1 MPASELARAFDEV
14 ADELEQLDLATAL
27 RRVQEWI
34 ARPDAEQRSTLSCA
48 EVVAHRL
55 TRGGERGQELATALA
70 RDPTTNENLRVSIVE
85 GFGDRRFDGLVV
97 LAPALLADPSPLLR
111 LATVSTLGRL
121 GAPQTIAPLIEA
133 LEDEAM
139 VYSMWAVLRVMD
151 MAALALQQGQW
162 GRERERAQAAVRAW
176 ADRRA
181 MELESEHRQHAALS
195 LGAIADP
202 RAIEP
207 LFERVP
213 DGDLQALELLADIG
227 TPEIV
232 VRLSAMLAELA
243 DDAAV
248 QVAQTLGQIGDPAC
262 IPALEAMLADTD
274 SSARWAAA
282 RGLHL
287 LDHLDA
293 WAVLD
298 RYTEDPDPR
307 VREYAEVPP
316 PIRELL
322 SRSSQVRSGR

>member
-1 MPASELARAFDEV
+1 MDDDDRERHINIHFSPEIMAGVYANFANVSHSEYEFTITFARVDHEV
-14 ADELEQLDLATAL
+14 EEAEIPGVVVSKVAL
-27 RRVQEWI
+27 S
-34 ARPDAEQRSTLSCA
+34 P
-48 EVVAHRL
+48 
-55 TRGGERGQELATALA
+55 
-70 RDPTTNENLRVSIVE
+70 
-85 GFGDRRFDGLVV
+85 RFM
-97 LAPALLADPSPLLR
+97 R
-111 LATVSTLGRL
+111 E
-121 GAPQTIAPLIEA
+121 LIEA

-248 QVAQTLGQIGDPAC
+248 MVAQTLGQIGDPAC
-262 IPALEAMLADTD
+262 IPALEARLADTD
-274 SSARWAAA
+274 SSARWAA
-282 RGLHL
+282 
-287 LDHLDA
+287 
-293 WAVLD
+293 
-298 RYTEDPDPR
+298 T
-307 VREYAEVPP
+307 PP